1 MPTNSAAM
9 KYNATYHLY
18 VLEPE
23 AFLAKTGIDYVQMK
37 GSLTK
42 ARDALLQQSKIIY
55 NYIYSFNPRFKK
67 STEYWLAFDEELLP
81 IIQDVLEDQARFEAE
96 FSASSFSKQPG
107 VNVINGQQIPLQ
119 RFRGEA
125 RISPDVVLTL
135 TNNKILYSGTRI
147 GLASERDYT
156 TDGY

>member
-1 MPTNSAAM
+1 MPTDSASM
-9 KYNATYHLY
+9 KYNTTYHLY

-23 AFLAKTGIDYVQMK
+23 AFLEKTGIDYVK
-37 GSLTK
+37 DRGSLTK
-42 ARDALLQQSKIIY
+42 ARDAFLQQSKIIY

-67 STEYWLAFDEELLP
+67 STEYWLAFDAELLP

-107 VNVINGQQIPLQ
+107 VNVVNGQQIPLL

-125 RISPDVVLTL
+125 RISPDAVLTL

-147 GLASERDYT
+147 CISSEHDYT
-156 TDGY
+156 TEGY